1 MGAAY
6 WIKGYLLA
14 ALPLFAIL
22 AAVEWYQGDF
32 AAQDMLSAA
41 AWALIA
47 AALFTASRY
56 RRYRASKYCGRCED
70 IGKPRAPAKALNP
83 GKLEKPGAN

>member
-14 ALPLFAIL
+14 AVPLFAIL
-22 AAVEWYQGDF
+22 AAVEWYKGDF
-32 AAQDMLSAA
+32 ARQDMLSAA

-56 RRYRASKYCGRCED
+56 RRHRASKYCGRCED
-70 IGKPRAPAKALNP
+70 IGKPRTPTKP
-83 GKLEKPGAN
+83 EKP